1 MRAPFANC
9 VRSLVA
15 LAALTAACAPRDDGA
30 TVQFWALGHE
40 GEAVAKLVPE
50 FERSHPGVSVRVQQ
64 IPWSAAHEK
73 LLTAFVGDSM
83 PDVFQLGTT
92 WIPEFQ
98 ALGAL
103 EALDA
108 SVARSATVVPGE
120 YFAGVWDANAIDGTL
135 VALPWYVDTRLLFYR
150 SDLLAAA
157 GVVTPPRTW
166 AEWSA
171 ALERVKQ
178 SVGPD
183 RHAIFVPLSEWE
195 VPVVLALSQDAEL
208 LRDGDRYGNFQSD
221 AFRTAFA
228 FYLDLFE
235 RGYAARAGA
244 GATASVYRD
253 FAEGWFCFYLSGPWN
268 LGEFA
273 TRLPPALADAW
284 TTAPLPGP
292 DARRPGVS
300 LAGGALARD
309 CEALA
314 AQGSGVAAGRVARG
328 ARAAGRVLPRVGRP
342 AAAPLLR
349 GRTRCSRPMRARR
362 HSAPSSNT
370 CARCRRCP
378 SGSASPRSS
387 RAAPRP
393 WCAARWR
400 PTRRSRRSTPMSTRS
415 SRSGAGCS
423 RARSRMPNRMAM
435 RRRANPAWLFVAPAL
450 AAIALFLFV
459 PVFASLL
466 LSFTDFDIYAVA
478 EPRNLRFVGFANYQ
492 TLLAEPLFWQAL
504 RNTLYFVVGG
514 RSALGRRL
522 ARGGA
527 AGERAPRALP
537 AAVSHGLLPAGGD
550 DAGRDRGG
558 LAIPLPPAHRTPQP
572 AAGAASVSRRST
584 GSAIRAGRCP
594 RSS

>member
-1 MRAPFANC
+1 MSLRAPFANC
-9 VRSLVA
+9 VRWLVV
-15 LAALTAACAPRDDGA
+15 LAALATACAPREDGA

-40 GEAVAKLVPE
+40 GDAVARLIPD

-103 EALDA
+103 EALD
-108 SVARSATVVPGE
+108 SYVARSATVAPGE
-120 YFAGVWDANAIDGTL
+120 YFAGVWDANAIDGAL

-157 GVVTPPRTW
+157 GVATPPRTW

-171 ALERVKQ
+171 ALERVKR

-208 LRDGDRYGNFQSD
+208 LRDGDRYGNFESE

-300 LAGGALARD
+300 LAGGASLAIAAHSARKEAAWQLVEWLAD
-309 CEALA
+309 PARQVEFYRASGDLPPRRSAWQDPRLANDARAQAFRAQLEHVRALPKVPEWERIAAKISRSAEAVVRGEMAPAAALA
-314 AQGSGVAAGRVARG
+314 ALDADVDAILAK
-328 ARAAGRVLPRVGRP
+328 
-342 AAAPLLR
+342 
-349 GRTRCSRPMRARR
+349 
-362 HSAPSSNT
+362 
-370 CARCRRCP
+370 
-378 SGSASPRSS
+378 
-387 RAAPRP
+387 
-393 WCAARWR
+393 
-400 PTRRSRRSTPMSTRS
+400 RRS
-415 SRSGAGCS
+415 
-423 RARSRMPNRMAM
+423 
-435 RRRANPAWLFVAPAL
+435 
-450 AAIALFLFV
+450 
-459 PVFASLL
+459 
-466 LSFTDFDIYAVA
+466 
-478 EPRNLRFVGFANYQ
+478 
-492 TLLAEPLFWQAL
+492 LLA
-504 RNTLYFVVGG
+504 
-514 RSALGRRL
+514 
-522 ARGGA
+522 GA
-527 AGERAPRALP
+527 SR
-537 AAVSHGLLPAGGD
+537 
-550 DAGRDRGG
+550 DAE
-558 LAIPLPPAHRTPQP
+558 
-572 AAGAASVSRRST
+572 
-584 GSAIRAGRCP
+584 
-594 RSS
+594 

>member
-1 MRAPFANC
+1 MSLRAPFANC
-9 VRSLVA
+9 VRWLVV
-15 LAALTAACAPRDDGA
+15 LAALATACAPREDGA

-40 GEAVAKLVPE
+40 GEAVARLVPD

-92 WIPEFQ
+92 WIPEFE

-108 SVARSATVVPGE
+108 YVARSATVTPGE
-120 YFAGVWDANAIDGTL
+120 YFAGVWDANAIDGAL

-150 SDLLAAA
+150 SDLLSAA
-157 GVVTPPRTW
+157 GVATPPRTW

-208 LRDGDRYGNFQSD
+208 LRDGDRYGNFESEE
-221 AFRTAFA
+221 FRTAFA

-300 LAGGALARD
+300 LAGGASLAIAAHSARKEAAWQLVEWLAD
-309 CEALA
+309 PARQVEFYRASGDLPPRRSAWQDPRLASDARAQAFRAQLEHVRAMPKVPEWERIAAKISRSAEAAVRGEVAPDAALA
-314 AQGSGVAAGRVARG
+314 ALDADVDAILAK
-328 ARAAGRVLPRVGRP
+328 
-342 AAAPLLR
+342 
-349 GRTRCSRPMRARR
+349 
-362 HSAPSSNT
+362 
-370 CARCRRCP
+370 
-378 SGSASPRSS
+378 
-387 RAAPRP
+387 
-393 WCAARWR
+393 
-400 PTRRSRRSTPMSTRS
+400 RRS
-415 SRSGAGCS
+415 
-423 RARSRMPNRMAM
+423 
-435 RRRANPAWLFVAPAL
+435 
-450 AAIALFLFV
+450 
-459 PVFASLL
+459 LL
-466 LSFTDFDIYAVA
+466 
-478 EPRNLRFVGFANYQ
+478 
-492 TLLAEPLFWQAL
+492 
-504 RNTLYFVVGG
+504 
-514 RSALGRRL
+514 
-522 ARGGA
+522 
-527 AGERAPRALP
+527 
-537 AAVSHGLLPAGGD
+537 
-550 DAGRDRGG
+550 
-558 LAIPLPPAHRTPQP
+558 
-572 AAGAASVSRRST
+572 AGAARD
-584 GSAIRAGRCP
+584 AE
-594 RSS
+594 

>member
-1 MRAPFANC
+1 MPLRAHFAIRIC
-9 VRSLVA
+9 SLVV
-15 LAALTAACAPRDDGA
+15 LAAPAAACAPRDDVA
-30 TVQFWALGHE
+30 TVQSWVLGHE
-40 GEAVAKLVPE
+40 GEAVAQLVPE

-103 EALDA
+103 EALDTH
-108 SVARSATVVPGE
+108 VARSATVTPGE
-120 YFAGVWDANAIDGTL
+120 YFAGVWDANTIDGAL

-157 GVVTPPRTW
+157 GVATPPRTW

-178 SVGPD
+178 SLGPD

-195 VPVVLALSQDAEL
+195 VPVVLAFSQDAEL

-284 TTAPLPGP
+284 ATAPLPGP

-300 LAGGALARD
+300 IAGGASLAISKHSPRKQAAWQLVEWLAD
-309 CEALA
+309 PARQVEFYRASGDLPPHRSAWQDPLLASDARAQAFRAQLEHVRALPKVPEWERIAAKISRSAEAAVRGEIAPDAALA
-314 AQGSGVAAGRVARG
+314 ALDADVDAILAKRRSLLAG
-328 ARAAGRVLPRVGRP
+328 ARR
-342 AAAPLLR
+342 
-349 GRTRCSRPMRARR
+349 
-362 HSAPSSNT
+362 
-370 CARCRRCP
+370 
-378 SGSASPRSS
+378 
-387 RAAPRP
+387 
-393 WCAARWR
+393 
-400 PTRRSRRSTPMSTRS
+400 
-415 SRSGAGCS
+415 
-423 RARSRMPNRMAM
+423 
-435 RRRANPAWLFVAPAL
+435 
-450 AAIALFLFV
+450 
-459 PVFASLL
+459 
-466 LSFTDFDIYAVA
+466 DA
-478 EPRNLRFVGFANYQ
+478 E
-492 TLLAEPLFWQAL
+492 
-504 RNTLYFVVGG
+504 
-514 RSALGRRL
+514 
-522 ARGGA
+522 
-527 AGERAPRALP
+527 
-537 AAVSHGLLPAGGD
+537 
-550 DAGRDRGG
+550 
-558 LAIPLPPAHRTPQP
+558 
-572 AAGAASVSRRST
+572 
-584 GSAIRAGRCP
+584 
-594 RSS
+594 